1 MVMLLGRGAWFI
13 YSIKTRD
20 MKWNKRFKRYVLYT
34 GLLIIKP
41 VNVDITNLGDSNMK
55 RTLTPLLTA
64 LLLAT
69 APMTQASPMAE
80 AAAPEAAAV
89 EKVVYHVN
97 DASVARVAMRNVENH
112 INAAPDAKIVV
123 VTHGKGIDFLLNDA
137 KDDKG
142 PFNAQVAGLKSRGVE
157 FRVCRNTLK
166 GRKLGD
172 DAVIM
177 EAQVVPSGVAEIG
190 KLQSKE
196 GYVYLKP

>member
-1 MVMLLGRGAWFI
+1 M
-13 YSIKTRD
+13 TRA
-20 MKWNKRFKRYVLYT
+20 F
-34 GLLIIKP
+34 
-41 VNVDITNLGDSNMK
+41 
-55 RTLTPLLTA
+55 TPFLAA

-69 APMTQASPMAE
+69 APMAASAAE
-80 AAAPEAAAV
+80 

-97 DASVARVAMRNVENH
+97 DAANARVAMNNVNNH
-112 INAAPDAKIVV
+112 LNAAPNAKIVV

-142 PFNAQVAGLKSRGVE
+142 EFAPVVAGLKDKGVD

-166 GRKLGD
+166 ARKLGD

-190 KLQSKE
+190 KLQSQE

>member
-1 MVMLLGRGAWFI
+1 M
-13 YSIKTRD
+13 T
-20 MKWNKRFKRYVLYT
+20 
-34 GLLIIKP
+34 
-41 VNVDITNLGDSNMK
+41 

-69 APMTQASPMAE
+69 APMAHAGPLAE
-80 AAAPEAAAV
+80 AAAPAAAAE
-89 EKVVYHVN
+89 EKVVYHIN
-97 DASVARVAMRNVENH
+97 DAAVARMAMNNVNNH
-112 INAAPDAKIVV
+112 LNASPNAKIVV

-142 PFNAQVAGLKSRGVE
+142 AFAPVVAGLKEKGVD

-166 GRKLGD
+166 SRNLTD

-177 EAQVVPSGVAEIG
+177 EARVVPSGVAEIG
-190 KLQSKE
+190 KLQAQE